1 MARSH
6 QPVHDAQLL
15 IALCLQARHLAP
27 QSREVCAGGPTSA
40 PRCTRLLAAA
50 TTTATATAT
59 AATTSTTAAATAAAT
74 AATTA
79 AATAAATTAS
89 AAAAAMQRGEGLTA
103 REGARDLAMQCA
115 RGAAQRVQHR
125 WRTEAE
131 AKARTVG

>member
-27 QSREVCAGGPTSA
+27 QPREVCAGGPTSA

-59 AATTSTTAAATAAAT
+59 TATTSTTAAATAAA
-74 AATTA
+74 AA

-131 AKARTVG
+131 AKARTIG

>member
-1 MARSH
+1 LARSH

-27 QSREVCAGGPTSA
+27 QPREVCAGGPTSA

-59 AATTSTTAAATAAAT
+59 AATTSTTAATTSTTAAATAAAT
-74 AATTA
+74 AT
-79 AATAAATTAS
+79 ATAAATTAS

-103 REGARDLAMQCA
+103 REGARDLAM
-115 RGAAQRVQHR
+115 
-125 WRTEAE
+125 
-131 AKARTVG
+131 